1 VRFNNYCVES
11 KSEFRKVIEM
21 AKCDEM
27 YYKLFRLI
35 TEANILLREA
45 QKITEAI
52 LLAPDNPDIG
62 IIETDNKINKI
73 TLRT

>member
-1 VRFNNYCVES
+1 
-11 KSEFRKVIEM
+11 M